1 MLRLIKLLNLRIA
14 SFLTEAVS
22 IVTSKDKLKQLW
34 GIRLYSNALYLMIA
48 SVVNSLLGFA
58 FWIVAARFY
67 TAEDVGLASAFISAA
82 SLLAM
87 IANLGLGYGI
97 IRFLSQSGK
106 NANSLINSSLT
117 LSGLASV
124 VMVLI
129 FLGGL
134 DFWSPALL
142 CLRQSPAF
150 LITFIIFTTGVTLI
164 ALVGDTFVAER
175 RAGFNL
181 ANSLIR
187 GLLRLPL
194 PIILMALALQSLG
207 IFVSCTIALVVVLLI
222 SVFLFLPQV
231 QPGYCP
237 RFAVNRGLI
246 GGMWRFSFT
255 NYIANFFLAAPSFI
269 LPIMIINLLGAET
282 NAYFYIAWMA
292 GLLLCTIPSATS
304 MSLFAE
310 GSYDEERLGGNV
322 WRSLKL
328 TFLILVPAVILVLI
342 FADKLLLLF
351 GSSYSEN
358 ATTLLRIV
366 ALSAPFFAV
375 NSIYLG
381 MKRVERQLTVII
393 ALASF
398 TAIATLVPTYFLLPP
413 MGINAAGIAWLA
425 AQGIVAL
432 VIVASWLLRRAL
444 SPRKAKL

>member
-1 MLRLIKLLNLRIA
+1 MTA
-14 SFLTEAVS
+14 SAVS
-22 IVTSKDKLKQLW
+22 
-34 GIRLYSNALYLMIA
+34 
-48 SVVNSLLGFA
+48 SLLGFA

-67 TAEDVGLASAFISAA
+67 PAEDVGLASALISAA

-97 IRFLSQSGK
+97 IRFLPQSGK
-106 NANSLINSSLT
+106 KANSLINSGLT
-117 LSGLASV
+117 LSGLASI

-134 DFWSPALL
+134 NLWSPALL

-150 LITFIIFTTGVTLI
+150 LIAFVIFTGGVTLI

-175 RAGFNL
+175 RAGFNV

-194 PIILMALALQSLG
+194 LIIMMALAFHALG
-207 IFVSCTIALVVVLLI
+207 IFASCVIALAVVLLI
-222 SVFLFLPQV
+222 SFFLFLPRV
-231 QPGYCP
+231 QSGYRP
-237 RFAVNRGLI
+237 RFTVSRGLI
-246 GGMWRFSFT
+246 SGMWRFSFT
-255 NYIANFFLAAPSFI
+255 NYIANFLMAAPNFI
-269 LPIMIINLLGAET
+269 LPIMIINLLGAEI
-282 NAYFYIAWMA
+282 NAYFYIGWMVGFLLFTVA
-292 GLLLCTIPSATS
+292 GATS

-310 GSYDEERLGGNV
+310 GSYDEQRLGGNA

-328 TFLILVPAVILVLI
+328 ALLILVPCVILVLI

-351 GSSYSEN
+351 GSAYSEN

-366 ALSAPFFAV
+366 ALSAFPFAV

-381 MKRVERQLTVII
+381 IKRVEKKLKVII
-393 ALASF
+393 GL
-398 TAIATLVPTYFLLPP
+398 TAFVATITLVASYLLLPYL
-413 MGINAAGIAWLA
+413 GINGAGIAWLA

-432 VIVASWLLRRAL
+432 VIVAGWLKGRMAARRAL
-444 SPRKAKL
+444 SP